1 MKIVEFIFKITGFCI
16 AILNFLRI
24 LISPFLIGT
33 VFGGLIYL
41 AFKSTFSLVIG
52 ILFSLV
58 GLLIGIFWAVN
69 VWKKTGTTEYIGRL
83 YASRDL
89 DDIFTKKKSIKTT
102 PKLDDK

>member
-24 LISPFLIGT
+24 LLSPFLIGT

-41 AFKSTFSLVIG
+41 AFKSSFSLVVG
-52 ILFSLV
+52 IFFSLV
-58 GLLIGIFWAVN
+58 GLLIGIFWAIN

-89 DDIFTKKKSIKTT
+89 DDIHKKK
-102 PKLDDK
+102 

>member
-1 MKIVEFIFKITGFCI
+1 MKIVEFIFKIAGFCI
-16 AILNFLRI
+16 AILNFIRI
-24 LISPFLIGT
+24 LMSPFLIGT

-52 ILFSLV
+52 IFFSLV
-58 GLLIGIFWAVN
+58 GLLIGIFWAIN

-89 DDIFTKKKSIKTT
+89 DDIHKKK
-102 PKLDDK
+102 